1 MQPAIF
7 IFSFLAAVT
16 GFAAAWYWFYSARVA
31 YPSILHGDTLYGGT
45 VVNANPLLQA
55 VQKSA
60 RLNMVAAILTG
71 VAALFAGVAAF
82 LNAVAGGM
90 YFLFS

>member
-1 MQPAIF
+1 
-7 IFSFLAAVT
+7 
-16 GFAAAWYWFYSARVA
+16 
-31 YPSILHGDTLYGGT
+31 
-45 VVNANPLLQA
+45 LLQA